1 MTMKPTTAREILS
14 RALSH
19 PSRLPDFYEL
29 RWHVVARLLDE
40 AKAYGY
46 RHRSAANGLR
56 ARYFYAYVCRQAR
69 IGAQ

>member
-1 MTMKPTTAREILS
+1 MTMKPTTARDILA
-14 RALSH
+14 RCGLAHRPYPHTLDE
-19 PSRLPDFYEL
+19 R
-29 RWHVVARLLDE
+29 VVAQLLEE

-46 RHRSAANGLR
+46 RHRSAANGSR